1 MSIRLPAA
9 EKLSRQ
15 LLQLRPPRMEA
26 LEPRFFTAMAKV
38 IMAYVDID
46 EQRQRSEKIMEE
58 PSSAASE
65 RSSEESK

>member
-1 MSIRLPAA
+1 
-9 EKLSRQ
+9 
-15 LLQLRPPRMEA
+15 MEA

-46 EQRQRSEKIMEE
+46 EQRQRSEKIMEQ